1 MKKNILLS
9 VLLVMATLSNVCA
22 QTSIAKTDLSWI
34 IGSWHID
41 AGEVQ
46 IYETWQEG
54 QGDSYTCEAYVLKG
68 KDTLVIETI
77 KIENIGG
84 FWVYI
89 AQINAQNPVLFTL
102 TQKSTAKE
110 LVFENLEHDNPQRV
124 IYKFVNDGELYARTE
139 AVVKGKEII
148 DEYPYTRR

>member
-9 VLLVMATLSNVCA
+9 ILLVMATLLNVCA

-54 QGDSYTCEAYVLKG
+54 QGDSYTCQAYVLKG
-68 KDTLVIETI
+68 KDTLVVETI

-139 AVVKGKEII
+139 SVVKGKEII